1 MNLQYS
7 FINSYAGALYRAT
20 SADAQLYS
28 DPTVTGSGTV
38 YSVDYGDT
46 VRLTGFAYSAY
57 GVTWLQVESGG
68 NLWLRTDDY
77 WTYCGSPSPV
87 SRAAAQDIVD
97 KLMRNNQIILENNLL
112 LARFSSRLSTE
123 QRRQLY
129 TLQTRLSR
137 RDTLLR
143 DADVFQEMGEGKVYG
158 YSVWENHLISFMR
171 NPGIGV
177 VISTT
182 TAIIIAAVVAAA
194 AATAAYYAFKA
205 AYAESVQDV
214 KLSNAMLETFAK
226 YNMTDEDI
234 ALIQRET
241 QGIVT
246 KAVLMQ
252 KIRSSLGSVGR
263 ILLFVGGG
271 VALYF
276 LMKKFKEE

>member
-1 MNLQYS
+1 MNKARL
-7 FINSYAGALYRAT
+7 
-20 SADAQLYS
+20 AQ
-28 DPTVTGSGTV
+28 
-38 YSVDYGDT
+38 
-46 VRLTGFAYSAY
+46 
-57 GVTWLQVESGG
+57 
-68 NLWLRTDDY
+68 
-77 WTYCGSPSPV
+77 
-87 SRAAAQDIVD
+87 
-97 KLMRNNQIILENNLL
+97 
-112 LARFSSRLSTE
+112 
-123 QRRQLY
+123 
-129 TLQTRLSR
+129 

-158 YSVWENHLISFMR
+158 YSVWDSYLVSFMR
-171 NPGIGV
+171 NPGIGL

-226 YNMTDEDI
+226 YQMSDEDI

-252 KIRSSLGSVGR
+252 KIRGSLSSIGR
-263 ILLFVGGG
+263 IALFIGGG
-271 VALYF
+271 IALY
-276 LMKKFKEE
+276 LLIRKFKEQ